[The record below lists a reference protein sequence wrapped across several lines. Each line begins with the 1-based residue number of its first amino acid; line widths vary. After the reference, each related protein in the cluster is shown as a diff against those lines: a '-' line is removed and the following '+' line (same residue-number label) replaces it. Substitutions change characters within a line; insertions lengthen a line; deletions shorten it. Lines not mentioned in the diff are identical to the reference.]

1 VVEKKMQA
9 AIDALGEESGN
20 LERVC
25 SIGIDIY
32 VVRNFIRI
40 GSIVSVY
47 RVKYCFNL
55 YLCVSSVF
63 MLLNKSIK

>member
-1 VVEKKMQA
+1 MFWGIKEKMGSRKEFFVAEKKVQA
-9 AIDALGEESGN
+9 IIDALGEESGN

-40 GSIVSVY
+40 DSW
-47 RVKYCFNL
+47 RCKETPF
-55 YLCVSSVF
+55 
-63 MLLNKSIK
+63 